1 VFYRIDPVA
10 GDAQAVVAIS
20 TQLPEQST
28 MESIFSENGR
38 ASRGDQNTAMNK
50 PGNAPRQWRSAT
62 GQELSDLM
70 ADVQDL
76 LGRVANVADPEVIRL
91 RAKVADA
98 LSTAKSTIGRG
109 SESVH
114 RHARD
119 AMYAGDSYVRDRPWQ
134 SIGVA
139 AAVGLVVGFL
149 VARR

>member
-1 VFYRIDPVA
+1 VFYRTDPVA
-10 GDAQAVVAIS
+10 GHVQAVGTIS
-20 TQLPEQST
+20 TQLQEQNT
-28 MESIFSENGR
+28 MESTFSENGR
-38 ASRGDQNTAMNK
+38 ASRIDQNTANNE
-50 PGNAPRQWRSAT
+50 PGDAPRQWRSAT

-76 LGRVANVADPEVIRL
+76 LGRVASVADPEVIRL
-91 RAKVADA
+91 RAKVTDA
-98 LSTAKSTIGRG
+98 LASAKSSIARG

-119 AMYAGDSYVRDRPWQ
+119 AMNAGDSYVRDRPWQ

-139 AAVGLVVGFL
+139 AAVGLLVGFL

>member
-1 VFYRIDPVA
+1 
-10 GDAQAVVAIS
+10 
-20 TQLPEQST
+20 
-28 MESIFSENGR
+28 MESTFNDNGR
-38 ASRGDQNTAMNK
+38 AGRNDQDTAMNE
-50 PGNAPRQWRSAT
+50 PGDAPRQWRSAT

-98 LSTAKSTIGRG
+98 LSTAKGSIARG

-139 AAVGLVVGFL
+139 AAAGLVLGFII
-149 VARR
+149 ARR